1 MKAVIIKS
9 ILVLI
14 FIISVAFILYVCTT
28 PYGYRYK
35 GAYPGGAIALGLIAS
50 ACIWS
55 FIYFECNYRKP
66 KDQDNNN

>member
-14 FIISVAFILYVCTT
+14 FILSVAFLINIFVT
-28 PYGYRYK
+28 PAGFRYK
-35 GAYPGGAIALGLIAS
+35 LSYPGCAIAFGLIAS
-50 ACIWS
+50 ACVWS

-66 KDQDNNN
+66 KDQDNNK